1 MDFSVINDFPSQ
13 SSPGSKQIT
22 VIHAENGS
30 LYEYPYIK
38 FVSPIGLKRGNY
50 LTEFVEKEYGVSKA
64 NQFILRSDDGKLLD
78 NNVTLED
85 FFRKVRFW
93 SFNSLMLKGYH
104 YLCVCSQ
111 GRSKSEHPRW
121 FWGHWRHDVGEK

>member
-85 FFRKVRFW
+85 FFRKVKFW

-104 YLCVCSQ
+104 YLRVCSQ
-111 GRSKSEHPRW
+111 GRSKSEHPR
-121 FWGHWRHDVGEK
+121 